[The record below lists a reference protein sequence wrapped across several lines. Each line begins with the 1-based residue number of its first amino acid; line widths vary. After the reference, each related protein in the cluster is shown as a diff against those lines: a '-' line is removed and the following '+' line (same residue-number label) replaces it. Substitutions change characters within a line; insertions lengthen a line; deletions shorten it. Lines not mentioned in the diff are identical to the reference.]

1 MFVKVFFPG
10 EPGAGTAF
18 AVAMRAHPRRLGAAM
33 LLVDFAL
40 MAEEAAGV
48 GEALDLLAA
57 ELVADVR
64 AGVLV
69 LVFPTR
75 WQISM

>member
-1 MFVKVFFPG
+1 MFIEVFLPG
-10 EPGAGTAF
+10 EPGSGAAF
-18 AVAMRAHPRRLGAAM
+18 AVAVRAHTGRLGAAM
-33 LLVDFAL
+33 LLVDFAF

-48 GEALDLLAA
+48 GEALEFFATEFA
-57 ELVADVR
+57 TDVR

-69 LVFPTR
+69 HVFSSV